1 MADRTIIA
9 AYVQASDGKPL
20 MPCHSHGRVKR
31 MLKSG
36 RARIVMT
43 YPFTI
48 RLNYE
53 PKTRITQSVFLGEK
67 PGRDNIGL
75 TAALEDGT
83 VLYGAHLET
92 RNQEVKRNMQKRAGC
107 RRTRRNNRRV
117 RRRRRSRSR
126 GMTFCMKFRATG
138 MGMRPHAILK
148 KRRNYPLRDQVQG
161 MYHIL
166 TEDSFRYVWMR
177 FLPSYT
183 KPVILHDIINTK
195 ARFSNRKRKK
205 GWLTPTARHLLDTCM
220 NAVRLVKK
228 ILPVTDIVLQI
239 GKYDIAKMDHPDWR
253 GDDYCKGPLYG
264 YPGRNRKE
272 KLHAAVDSLQNS
284 HCIFCQKSIVHY
296 HHIIPVTRGGRD
308 VVSNIAGV
316 CETHHDRLHKDRAL
330 YNKMA
335 VKKENLNKKNGLLSV
350 LNQIMPYLQEEL
362 EKLPDASIHC
372 TDGKTT
378 KEIREHFQLPK
389 GHYTDAWC
397 VAVSSLDPAGVNP
410 PEFSRD
416 NTFHVMQFRRHDR
429 AYIKR
434 LESKKYLDA
443 DNRVVAVNRKK
454 ATVAVPKKDCTTEE
468 KKQTGDSLAE
478 YREKLVN
485 QYLEGITEPS
495 DADRMEAIQ
504 EAERIIS
511 RLRVSRGHAVY
522 NDMGRIM
529 PGAVYRVKD
538 TGELIVMR
546 GQHNHGERIY
556 QAYAGMK
563 PLKSH
568 VRLLKKNAGI
578 LKREGNS
585 GNAEYLS
592 LLDRVKAAEDSYP
605 EDKDIPVSC
614 LELVKHNSGLVY
626 VPQSITFPA

>member
-1 MADRTIIA
+1 M
-9 AYVQASDGKPL
+9 
-20 MPCHSHGRVKR
+20 
-31 MLKSG
+31 
-36 RARIVMT
+36 
-43 YPFTI
+43 
-48 RLNYE
+48 
-53 PKTRITQSVFLGEK
+53 
-67 PGRDNIGL
+67 
-75 TAALEDGT
+75 
-83 VLYGAHLET
+83 
-92 RNQEVKRNMQKRAGC
+92 
-107 RRTRRNNRRV
+107 
-117 RRRRRSRSR
+117 
-126 GMTFCMKFRATG
+126 
-138 MGMRPHAILK
+138 
-148 KRRNYPLRDQVQG
+148 
-161 MYHIL
+161 
-166 TEDSFRYVWMR
+166 
-177 FLPSYT
+177 
-183 KPVILHDIINTK
+183 
-195 ARFSNRKRKK
+195 
-205 GWLTPTARHLLDTCM
+205 
-220 NAVRLVKK
+220 
-228 ILPVTDIVLQI
+228 
-239 GKYDIAKMDHPDWR
+239 
-253 GDDYCKGPLYG
+253 
-264 YPGRNRKE
+264 
-272 KLHAAVDSLQNS
+272 
-284 HCIFCQKSIVHY
+284 
-296 HHIIPVTRGGRD
+296 
-308 VVSNIAGV
+308 
-316 CETHHDRLHKDRAL
+316 
-330 YNKMA
+330 
-335 VKKENLNKKNGLLSV
+335 
-350 LNQIMPYLQEEL
+350 
-362 EKLPDASIHC
+362 
-372 TDGKTT
+372 
-378 KEIREHFQLPK
+378 
-389 GHYTDAWC
+389 
-397 VAVSSLDPAGVNP
+397 NP